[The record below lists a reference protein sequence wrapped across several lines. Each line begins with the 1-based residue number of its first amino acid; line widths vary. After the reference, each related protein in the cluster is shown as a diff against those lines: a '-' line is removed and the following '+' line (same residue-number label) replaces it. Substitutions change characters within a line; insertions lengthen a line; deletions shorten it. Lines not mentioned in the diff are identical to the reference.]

1 MEVIV
6 LDSDAFE
13 QLKQEIKGFV
23 KQALHEF
30 IREKNLSETSDW
42 INLEEAMKLLPY
54 KSKTTWQKLRDNGI
68 IEISQSPGSRA
79 ILYSKKSIINYLN
92 NNRVN
97 LK

>member
-6 LDSDAFE
+6 LDSEAFE
-13 QLKQEIKGFV
+13 QLKMEFKGYV
-23 KQALHEF
+23 KQALNEF
-30 IREKNLSETSDW
+30 IREKNISETSDW

-68 IEISQSPGSRA
+68 IEISQSPSSRA